1 MPTAD
6 APSGTASPLPSLP
19 WENWPPE
26 PWEGVLQARK
36 GSCNP
41 IQSEG
46 DFSIGNNSMD
56 CLYLNVFVPEEHDG
70 PLPVMV
76 WIFGGAWNQGGAGA
90 MRKDSAE
97 LQYDM
102 SLFARESGCAVVSIN
117 YRLNL
122 YGFLNL
128 HFLDARFDRNNGLYD
143 QILALQWVHDN
154 IAAFGG
160 DPDNITLFGQSA
172 GAASILALMEM
183 EEAEGLFHKAIVQ
196 SACIEH
202 FFHEEESR
210 NHTREYMKFAGV
222 SRPEKLAVMGE
233 ERVCNANERFAGRLM
248 LKGDIRCAF
257 SPIIDG
263 VTLKEEPK
271 TAVQRCK
278 IPLLIG
284 YVSQEANLFIRWLPK
299 ALLPLAPKVIGV
311 KVERGSAPYE
321 TRLSDTLTRHIYIRP
336 QEEILAGYSGPAWS
350 YEYRYA
356 YPGSTMGCYHTCE
369 LPVMFGIDL
378 LGRADDPQSVRMGQK
393 MRRIWGDFARS
404 GDPGWE
410 PYSVNGKTEILDL

>member
-1 MPTAD
+1 MTSFRGHPVRHLSA
-6 APSGTASPLPSLP
+6 ARNGTLCFS
-19 WENWPPE
+19 WN
-26 PWEGVLQARK
+26 
-36 GSCNP
+36 
-41 IQSEG
+41 G
-46 DFSIGNNSMD
+46 D
-56 CLYLNVFVPEEHDG
+56 LYTLKT
-70 PLPVMV
+70 
-76 WIFGGAWNQGGAGA
+76 GGQ
-90 MRKDSAE
+90 
-97 LQYDM
+97 
-102 SLFARESGCAVVSIN
+102 
-117 YRLNL
+117 
-122 YGFLNL
+122 
-128 HFLDARFDRNNGLYD
+128 
-143 QILALQWVHDN
+143 
-154 IAAFGG
+154 
-160 DPDNITLFGQSA
+160 
-172 GAASILALMEM
+172 
-183 EEAEGLFHKAIVQ
+183 
-196 SACIEH
+196 
-202 FFHEEESR
+202 
-210 NHTREYMKFAGV
+210 
-222 SRPEKLAVMGE
+222 PEKLAVMGE

>member
-1 MPTAD
+1 
-6 APSGTASPLPSLP
+6 
-19 WENWPPE
+19 
-26 PWEGVLQARK
+26 
-36 GSCNP
+36 
-41 IQSEG
+41 
-46 DFSIGNNSMD
+46 MD

-311 KVERGSAPYE
+311 KVERGSASYE

-410 PYSVNGKTEILDL
+410 PYSVN